1 MISYYRNLNY
11 RNNEDLWYH
20 NIIWRSYFRRS
31 RRERSSP
38 GTWAAPAPAQASPT
52 RSSEKL
58 RPCKLLQTGP
68 GRRYT
73 IGPCLNTPGHMEGTI
88 TGLRLARP
96 GHVQGRHTPGPCVRQ
111 PYDRASSQLY
121 PISTLNR
128 KVLINIFYE
137 NCYGISLF
145 QFNTIFAF
153 ELTNHVIIKSKSFFF
168 FNYEGFLEKMRFLP
182 LLGRIRN
189 LDIDFFYNF

>member
-1 MISYYRNLNY
+1 MGPPS
-11 RNNEDLWYH
+11 WCCAT
-20 NIIWRSYFRRS
+20 WTSPTTPTRSRPPASRRS

-121 PISTLNR
+121 PTSTLIR

-153 ELTNHVIIKSKSFFF
+153 ELTNHVIIKSKSFFSF
-168 FNYEGFLEKMRFLP
+168 FKLWRIFGENAFLAPFRTDKKFRYW
-182 LLGRIRN
+182 
-189 LDIDFFYNF
+189 FFCNF